1 MPEVFISYS
10 RADAHA
16 AEVISEE
23 MKKIG
28 VPVFNDERVLVGGS
42 DFTRHVDMAFQAADT
57 IVVLLSRNSKRSRWV
72 EEELTRALETK
83 KTVVPVLLD
92 EDGKNNWV
100 WPLLADRQP
109 IERKDSES
117 LETVA
122 EKVARVVLKAWR
134 REGDNL
140 ILERQALDVRRKLLG
155 TGVVAAVVLMGSL
168 GLVLWNN
175 LAQQELQTRELALD
189 RLRVNLLAGLA
200 TIEQSRLKSST
211 S

>member
-134 REGDNL
+134 
-140 ILERQALDVRRKLLG
+140 
-155 TGVVAAVVLMGSL
+155 
-168 GLVLWNN
+168 
-175 LAQQELQTRELALD
+175 
-189 RLRVNLLAGLA
+189 
-200 TIEQSRLKSST
+200 
-211 S
+211 